1 MQKIKTLIFDFGDV
15 FINLDK
21 QGAMKKA
28 LALFDSETLERDII
42 DINIQFEIGKIST
55 TEFIDFYKSKF
66 QTLSETTI
74 IDTWNSIIEDF
85 PIYRLDF
92 IKDLAQKKEFKLI
105 LLSNTNNLHIDFIK
119 QNVPFYEDFK
129 SCFDVFYLS
138 QEMHLRKPNADIF
151 EFVLKEN
158 NLIANECLFIDD
170 TKENTNTAED
180 LGFNIWN
187 IDETKDDIIDLFK
200 IKKTLF

>member
-28 LALFDSETLERDII
+28 LALFDSETLESDII

-55 TEFIDFYKSKF
+55 TEFVEFYKSKF
-66 QTLSETTI
+66 KTLSETTI

-85 PIYRLDF
+85 PKYRLDF

-129 SCFDVFYLS
+129 SYFDVFYLS
-138 QEMHLRKPNADIF
+138 QEIHLRKPNADIF

-170 TKENTNTAED
+170 IKENTNTAED

-187 IDETKDDIIDLFK
+187 IDETKEDIIDLFK

>member
-28 LALFDSETLERDII
+28 LALFDSETLESDII

-55 TEFIDFYKSKF
+55 TEFVEFYKSKF
-66 QTLSETTI
+66 KTLSETNI

-85 PIYRLDF
+85 PKYRLDF

-129 SCFDVFYLS
+129 SYFDVFYLS
-138 QEMHLRKPNADIF
+138 QEIHLRKPNADIF

-187 IDETKDDIIDLFK
+187 IDETKEDIIDLFK

>member
-28 LALFDSETLERDII
+28 LDLFGLETLESDMLAT
-42 DINIQFEIGKIST
+42 NIQFEIGEIST
-55 TEFIDFYKSKF
+55 TKFVAFYKSKF

-85 PIYRLDF
+85 PKYRLDF

-105 LLSNTNNLHIDFIK
+105 LLSNTNDLHIDFIK

-129 SCFDVFYLS
+129 NCFDVFYLS
-138 QEMHLRKPNADIF
+138 QEIHLRKPNADIF

-158 NLIANECLFIDD
+158 NLIPNECLFIDD
-170 TKENTNTAED
+170 TKENTKTAED

-187 IDETKDDIIDLFK
+187 IDETKEDIIDLFK

>member
-28 LALFDSETLERDII
+28 LDLFGSKTLESDMLA
-42 DINIQFEIGKIST
+42 INIQFEIGKIST
-55 TEFIDFYKSKF
+55 TEFIEFYKSKF
-66 QTLSETTI
+66 QTLNETNI

-85 PIYRLDF
+85 PKYRLDF

-105 LLSNTNNLHIDFIK
+105 LLSNTNDLHIDFIK

-138 QEMHLRKPNADIF
+138 QEIHLRKPNADIF